1 MSRPNKGCSMYAE
14 GELRQFIL
22 ETGPTFSVLQADSE
36 ASLVAL
42 AETGN

>member
-1 MSRPNKGCSMYAE
+1 MYAE